1 MADHTLTPST
11 RDVRASDIE
20 FKRAKDASNKW
31 KHGSKPLQNSETGKV
46 RPGKGVRRT
55 PHPRTNNTKGV
66 EKFNMTCCFP
76 STAHNSRLAAS
87 HFAKL
92 EARDH
97 TLPLDLPHSSPFSH
111 NSSIDEC
118 QDPTIAPD
126 LWPKEV
132 GDVLYSFDAEASPA
146 SSLGLDSLVDKAEG
160 AWRAKEVERIL
171 KTEYDVVDSDGDS
184 LRVGKG
190 GKLSTS
196 FTLPRK
202 GYEVEEDVDGDWE
215 TVSV

>member
-1 MADHTLTPST
+1 M
-11 RDVRASDIE
+11 
-20 FKRAKDASNKW
+20 
-31 KHGSKPLQNSETGKV
+31 
-46 RPGKGVRRT
+46 
-55 PHPRTNNTKGV
+55 
-66 EKFNMTCCFP
+66 
-76 STAHNSRLAAS
+76 
-87 HFAKL
+87 
-92 EARDH
+92 
-97 TLPLDLPHSSPFSH
+97 
-111 NSSIDEC
+111 
-118 QDPTIAPD
+118 
-126 LWPKEV
+126 
-132 GDVLYSFDAEASPA
+132 LYSFDAEASPA